1 MLSLPPLV
9 DNAGTDLE
17 EVYDRLLPQIEEAR
31 IATGYFYLSGFDLY
45 KDELE
50 TLADPDDIGN
60 TPLRILMGLSI
71 PATTSAVCLV
81 LTVTFFP
88 ERRCES
94 LSRRCPT
101 HGL

>member
-17 EVYDRLLPQIEEAR
+17 EVYDRLLPQIEEGR

-50 TLADPDDIGN
+50 TLADPDDLGHA
-60 TPLRILMGLSI
+60 PLRILMGRQTNRE
-71 PATTSAVCLV
+71 TTDEIEEGQSLREQFKSD
-81 LTVTFFP
+81 LKDDI
-88 ERRCES
+88 ES
-94 LSRRCPT
+94 LNNAQ
-101 HGL
+101 